1 MRILGQVSL
10 SLVMVLA
17 FTGNAHAY
25 FDPGTGSLIV
35 QGVIAAV
42 GAILVAGRMYWARIK
57 SLFEKARGGKGGSGS
72 GWDDGASS
80 TERHNTSS
88 E

>member
-1 MRILGQVSL
+1 MLF
-10 SLVMVLA
+10 A
-17 FTGNAHAY
+17 FTENVHAY

-42 GAILVAGRMYWARIK
+42 GAILVAGQIYWVRIK
-57 SLFEKARGGKGGSGS
+57 TLFVKARGGDDGSGD
-72 GWDDGASS
+72 GWDDQASS
-80 TERHNTSS
+80 AERDHTPS